1 MGEKP
6 GSGGGSGAGGK
17 IAGVLRGV
25 KRSNMLAPWL
35 AFGCVSFVIYMAFSD
50 GDFSF
55 LLTYGSL
62 TRCFAVL
69 LLVTKLQ
76 QSQSATGISAKSLH
90 AYFFVFAS
98 RLLSILRH
106 DGYLPYDR
114 SGDWIYHCVEVASC
128 LAVIVA
134 LLLVHG
140 PYKRTYDATLDAFGN
155 LAPIPPALGAAALIV
170 PAFVFAAVFHPGL
183 NKDFL
188 SDTTWTFAMYLESF
202 AILPQ
207 LFLFQKASKQTATV
221 DYLVGH
227 FVAALGLSRVV
238 EMLFWMN
245 SFTELADRNGN
256 KYVGILVLGTQCLHL
271 IIMLDFFFFY
281 FRSVSKGVPISL
293 PRQASD
299 NV

>member
-1 MGEKP
+1 MGEKN
-6 GSGGGSGAGGK
+6 GAGAGGRL
-17 IAGVLRGV
+17 AGMLNNV

-35 AFGCVSFVIYMAFSD
+35 AFGFASFVVYMAFSD

-69 LLVTKLQ
+69 LLVAKLQ
-76 QSQSATGISAKSLH
+76 SSRSATGVSAKTLH
-90 AYFFVFAS
+90 CYLIVFVS

-128 LAVIVA
+128 LSVVVA

-140 PYKRTYDATLDAFGN
+140 PYARSYDATLDAFGN
-155 LAPIPPALGAAALIV
+155 LPPLPSVAGALALIG
-170 PAFVFAAVFHPGL
+170 PAFVFAAIFHPGL
-183 NKDFL
+183 NKDFW

-207 LFLFQKASKQTATV
+207 LFLFQKSSKQTATV